1 MDMHLMPKFEVT
13 IKSAEFY
20 KVTLDAED
28 IDSAGYIARDTIT
41 DLVDIMTPIEDS
53 GQVYVYDVDEMVDT
67 NEQG

>member
-1 MDMHLMPKFEVT
+1 MPKFEVT

>member
-1 MDMHLMPKFEVT
+1 MPKYEVT

-28 IDSAGYIARDTIT
+28 IDSAGEIARDTIT
-41 DLVDIMTPIEDS
+41 DLVDIMAPIKDS
-53 GQVYVYDVDEMVDT
+53 GQIYVYDVDYIGET